1 MTPRSRSF
9 KEHVRNQLVHS
20 IESTIQVKIADIQVT
35 IREIQVT
42 IRESQVLKL
51 SRGRLVSSQAVG
63 MLDDEV

>member
-35 IREIQVT
+35 IRE
-42 IRESQVLKL
+42 SQVLKL

-63 MLDDEV
+63 MLDNEV

>member
-1 MTPRSRSF
+1 MNCDIPVSPRSRSF

-35 IREIQVT
+35 IRE
-42 IRESQVLKL
+42 SQVLKL